1 MSSNVEQIMED
12 AGAPDEEAL
21 SSYVER
27 HSLRLL
33 AGFVLLWIAVAT
45 VAYTFLE
52 DWSLVD
58 SLYFSTV
65 AISTVGFGDLAPSSD
80 ASKLFTIL
88 YLAIG
93 ITTVSAFVNLRLS
106 HQAHEVTRRSR
117 RSIFR
122 RRDTDR

>member
-1 MSSNVEQIMED
+1 MSSNLEQIGED
-12 AGAPDEEAL
+12 SGASGEESS
-21 SSYVER
+21 SSYIER

-33 AGFVLLWIAVAT
+33 AVFVLLWIAVAT

-65 AISTVGFGDLAPSSD
+65 AITTVGFGDLTPSND

-88 YLAIG
+88 YLAVG
-93 ITTVSAFVNLRLS
+93 ITTVSAFINLRLS
-106 HQAHEVTRRSR
+106 RQAHEVTRRSR

-122 RRDTDR
+122 RGDTDR

>member
-1 MSSNVEQIMED
+1 MSSNVEQIVED
-12 AGAPDEEAL
+12 TGAPEEESS
-21 SSYVER
+21 SSYVEL

-65 AISTVGFGDLAPSSD
+65 AITTVGFGDLAPSSD

-88 YLAIG
+88 YLAVG
-93 ITTVSAFVNLRLS
+93 ITTVSAFINLRLS
-106 HQAHEVTRRSR
+106 RQAHEVTRRSR

-122 RRDTDR
+122 RGDTDR